1 MHRERV
7 LVEAQA
13 QLVSG
18 TSLAEL
24 LRARANL
31 HAAIPDSPI
40 IVLLDDRIAHLRTSA
55 VHRREPTGRREFA
68 FPSL

>member
-7 LVEAQA
+7 LAEAQA

-24 LRARANL
+24 LRVRANL
-31 HAAIPDSPI
+31 HAVVPESPL
-40 IVLLDDRIAHLRTSA
+40 VSLLDDRIAHLRTLAARKGESA
-55 VHRREPTGRREFA
+55 KRREPA

>member
-1 MHRERV
+1 MYRERV

-13 QLVSG
+13 QLVSA

-31 HAAIPDSPI
+31 HAAVPESPLIP
-40 IVLLDDRIAHLRTSA
+40 LLDDRIAHLRASA
-55 VHRREPTGRREFA
+55 ARKDESAKRERA

>member
-40 IVLLDDRIAHLRTSA
+40 IPLLDDRIAHLRTFAARRSESA
-55 VHRREPTGRREFA
+55 RRRELA